1 MSIDKG
7 AFRERLKEYSK
18 CFGCGPDNP
27 MGLKLKVSWDGERAT
42 AEFSP
47 NEYHTGLQQVT
58 HGGIVAT
65 LVDEAMSYVPFL
77 MGMDTIT
84 GKLEVRFRN
93 PIRPGEPVRIAAW
106 IAKRRGKTLE
116 TRATIH
122 QKGDD
127 TLLAEGYAL
136 QFVVAEG
143 MGAVRG

>member
-1 MSIDKG
+1 AD
-7 AFRERLKEYSK
+7 
-18 CFGCGPDNP
+18 
-27 MGLKLKVSWDGERAT
+27 
-42 AEFSP
+42 FSP
-47 NEYHTGLQQVT
+47 GEYHTGLQEVT

-93 PIRPGEPVRIAAW
+93 PIRPGKAVRVTAW

-122 QKGDD
+122 QKRDD
-127 TLLAEGYAL
+127 TLLAEGYGL

-143 MGAVRG
+143 AAAV